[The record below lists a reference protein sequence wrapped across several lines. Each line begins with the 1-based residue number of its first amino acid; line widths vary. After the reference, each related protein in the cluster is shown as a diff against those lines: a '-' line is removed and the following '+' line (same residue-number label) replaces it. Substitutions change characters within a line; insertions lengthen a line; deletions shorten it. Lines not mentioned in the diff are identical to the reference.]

1 MNFLI
6 DAQLPKRLKYRLE
19 EAGHHAVHTL
29 DLPLQNKTSDR
40 IIEEIS
46 LSEQRIV
53 ISKDADFVDSIL
65 ISNRHIN
72 SF

>member
-6 DAQLPKRLKYRLE
+6 DAQLPKRLKYRFE
-19 EAGHHAVHTL
+19 EAGHNAVHTL